1 MVVNHLYYNDAQPA
15 GTPSQSFSFSPKLLQ
30 QALQNIYGPSF
41 DPEKDIEP
49 TFWQTFTKAFNQAAD
64 QGFSQSSY
72 NPSQAFTSALRH
84 SNAVFAAFKTHR
96 LQNDLAQ
103 LLTDSNGNLKP
114 FQQWKKDILP
124 IASHQ
129 CQHWLQTEY
138 DTAVLRAH
146 QAADWQ
152 QFQAEKDVLPNLRW
166 MPSTSPNPGAD
177 HLPFWNT
184 VLPVDHPFWDQHRPG
199 DRWNCKC
206 SLSATDDPA
215 TSVPTAPASSAGGNR
230 PHPGLDTNPGK
241 TAQLFS
247 NTHPYI
253 KNAYPGAKEA
263 VEKAVSK
270 AEENERHWTKVR
282 DLLKS
287 GRFPVVPGRNQYMEH
302 NNLYS
307 GKLCVTTKKLRHLLA
322 HTHTEEQKNAAEYIW
337 NHPEQLH
344 SPIKKDMEE
353 YYRGIGMPEDVM
365 KKKIEKKK
373 KERKVVCYYYYKFS
387 FKGEE
392 WQAYLEYDEQ
402 GRESIYMVDKK

>member
-247 NTHPYI
+247 NTQS
-253 KNAYPGAKEA
+253 KKQSAKRKKTKGIGPKS
-263 VEKAVSK
+263 VISSSLAVSLSYQGGISIWSIIISIVGNY
-270 AEENERHWTKVR
+270 ASR
-282 DLLKS
+282 LKS
-287 GRFPVVPGRNQYMEH
+287 
-302 NNLYS
+302 S
-307 GKLCVTTKKLRHLLA
+307 GISSRTRTRKSKRML
-322 HTHTEEQKNAAEYIW
+322 QNIY
-337 NHPEQLH
+337 
-344 SPIKKDMEE
+344 
-353 YYRGIGMPEDVM
+353 GITRSSCIP
-365 KKKIEKKK
+365 
-373 KERKVVCYYYYKFS
+373 
-387 FKGEE
+387 
-392 WQAYLEYDEQ
+392 L
-402 GRESIYMVDKK
+402 

>member
-138 DTAVLRAH
+138 DTAVIRAH

-166 MPSTSPNPGAD
+166 VPSTSPNPGAD

-215 TSVPTAPASSAGGNR
+215 TSVPTVPASSAGGNR

-247 NTHPYI
+247 DTHPYI

-263 VEKAVSK
+263 VEKAVKK
-270 AEENERHWTKVR
+270 AEKKIIKQELRKAVQGQSITSPQFPHQILVSRASIDEWVNQPFKYMKEKAQMLFNIQNIIRQAEYVGTSDKKGGKIVQSHIFKTKVK
-282 DLLKS
+282 DIDAYIIVQE
-287 GRFPVVPGRNQYMEH
+287 FVD
-302 NNLYS
+302 
-307 GKLCVTTKKLRHLLA
+307 GKF
-322 HTHTEEQKNAAEYIW
+322 I
-337 NHPEQLH
+337 LH
-344 SPIKKDMEE
+344 SISDAQDFMKYVKIK
-353 YYRGIGMPEDVM
+353 
-365 KKKIEKKK
+365 
-373 KERKVVCYYYYKFS
+373 
-387 FKGEE
+387 
-392 WQAYLEYDEQ
+392 
-402 GRESIYMVDKK
+402 